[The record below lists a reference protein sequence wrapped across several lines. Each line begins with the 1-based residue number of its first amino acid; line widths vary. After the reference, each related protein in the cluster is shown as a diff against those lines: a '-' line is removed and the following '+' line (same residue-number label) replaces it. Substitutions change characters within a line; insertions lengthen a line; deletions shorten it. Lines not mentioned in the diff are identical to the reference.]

1 MYRSADRA
9 KDQSYV
15 LSTLS
20 QEALSFARFP
30 VGARTKSETRE
41 LARSLSLRTADKPDS
56 YEICFVPDGDAGGF
70 VERATGAAASP
81 GEIVD
86 ADGEVVGEHR
96 GMHRYTVGQR
106 RGLGLATH
114 DKRYVLELDPA
125 RNRVVVGP
133 GELLARGGLEAER
146 VSWIAAPPTPGAEL
160 IVQIRAHGAG
170 IPARLDGLAGDAVT
184 VRFGEPQ
191 RSIAPGQLV
200 AFYLGDVGGDEV
212 LGGGTITRSLR

>member
-1 MYRSADRA
+1 
-9 KDQSYV
+9 V

-30 VGARTKSETRE
+30 VGDRTKSETRA
-41 LARSLSLRTADKPDS
+41 LARSLELRTADKPDS
-56 YEICFVPDGDAGGF
+56 YEICFVPDGDAAAF
-70 VERATGAAASP
+70 VERASGGGASP

-86 ADGEVVGEHR
+86 PDGTIVGEHG

-114 DKRYVLELDPA
+114 DKRYVLELDAP

-146 VSWIAAPPTPGAEL
+146 VSWIAERPEPGTEVT
-160 IVQIRAHGAG
+160 VQIRAHGSE
-170 IPARLDGLAGDAVT
+170 IPARIDTLAADTAV
-184 VRFGEPQ
+184 VRFAEPQ
-191 RSIAPGQLV
+191 RSVAPGQLV
-200 AFYLGDVGGDEV
+200 AFYLGDEV
-212 LGGGTITRSLR
+212 LGGGTISRSLR